1 MRGESGRSFSSST
14 SQHARSCVRVSRPPI
29 HSCDD
34 VIGCA
39 KRSDTPS
46 TITDRGEGEEDGV
59 SVAAIDFQTVT

>member
-1 MRGESGRSFSSST
+1 
-14 SQHARSCVRVSRPPI
+14 
-29 HSCDD
+29 

-46 TITDRGEGEEDGV
+46 MITDRGEGEEDGV